1 MKAFD
6 FFTFSSQDVY
16 PVNIECMWRIET
28 PPGTKVEL
36 NITDFDF
43 EHSGSSSRRC
53 YFDGLVS
60 EKPVSL

>member
-1 MKAFD
+1 M
-6 FFTFSSQDVY
+6 Y